1 MKTKLLSFLKKLE
14 PLRII
19 LFVLT
24 MMLILSAPRSDTP
37 ATYEGFAIIST
48 LIIPAIVPMAF
59 MGLLL
64 DALMSRVRQVDLTG
78 EKKKRY
84 QLIMF
89 LNLSLA
95 LLLLITWLPFFLSLG
110 KLGNT

>member
-1 MKTKLLSFLKKLE
+1 MKDRILSFLKKLE

-19 LFVLT
+19 LFILAMV
-24 MMLILSAPRSDTP
+24 LILSAPRSGTA

-64 DALMSRVRQVDLTG
+64 DALMSRVRQIDLAG
-78 EKKKRY
+78 EEKKRY
-84 QLIMF
+84 RLIMF
-89 LNLSLA
+89 LNLGLA

-110 KLGNT
+110 RLGNT